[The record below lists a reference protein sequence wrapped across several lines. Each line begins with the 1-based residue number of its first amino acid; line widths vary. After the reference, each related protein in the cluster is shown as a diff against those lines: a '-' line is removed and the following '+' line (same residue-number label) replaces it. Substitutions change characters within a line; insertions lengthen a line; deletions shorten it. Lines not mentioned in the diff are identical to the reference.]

1 MPNIAAFTSVTIS
14 ETGVNSLVVGG
25 APGATSGTGGIKAGQ
40 ATFTA
45 GLAIGGGTIS
55 TAGIVMPTGVPSTTT
70 MALYN
75 NSGTLTWNGIALATG
90 ASLSGTS
97 GTVARFTSSNA
108 VGDSI
113 LVESGGNL
121 ITLTGTMNA
130 TTAYQL
136 NGTSINTGGTLTNVA
151 YEDQANN
158 FTNANGQTFGGGIG
172 LSGGSPSTH
181 GINIPSAVPGTLTTN
196 LHNNGSVLV
205 WTGGATFPGT
215 VTVTALTYTTSVKS
229 TTALATPG
237 ALSATQATAF
247 ASTVSGA
254 SLMGYGTTNDVS
266 LMNRAGTVVLG
277 VGPNTTTVNMT
288 GLLNVTGFGA
298 HSFSASGTGTQSI
311 ELRNSTAG
319 ASNNVLFSLGT
330 DTSGAGELRA
340 LSSTYTTSGPLVQNS
355 VALVSSVSGGLSIA
369 ATNASGAIRFYSGG
383 STEWMR
389 LTTAGIL
396 AIGTTT
402 SYSEG
407 GRAGL
412 ISGGFSFA
420 TSWGLYLNETASTS
434 GAGFIIFGL
443 GAGTGTSGIGSITR
457 NGSTSAVLYNLT
469 SDSRLKHDRGLATDL
484 SGLRALQVHDFTW
497 INDPTQ
503 ALDRNVFAQEAY
515 TAIGRGITP
524 GDDDLVTITK
534 PWMVDRTS
542 FIPDLIVGWQQHD
555 ARLAAMEAK
564 LLAAGV

>member
-158 FTNANGQTFGGGIG
+158 FTNANGQTFSGGIG

-196 LHNNGSVLV
+196 LHNSGGVLI
-205 WTGGATFPGT
+205 WTGGGTFPGT
-215 VTVTALTYTTSVKS
+215 VTVTALTYTTSVNS

-277 VGPNTTTVNMT
+277 VGPNTTAVNIPGTLAVAGT
-288 GLLNVTGFGA
+288 GKVGTTFGVGDA
-298 HSFSASGTGTQSI
+298 TPSASGSGITFPATQS
-311 ELRNSTAG
+311 
-319 ASNNVLFSLGT
+319 
-330 DTSGAGELRA
+330 
-340 LSSTYTTSGPLVQNS
+340 
-355 VALVSSVSGGLSIA
+355 VSS
-369 ATNASGAIRFYSGG
+369 NANTIDDYEEGSWTPVLKFG
-383 STEWMR
+383 STPIT
-389 LTTAGIL
+389 LTTAQGIYTK
-396 AIGTTT
+396 IGQAVFIEMQVVWSVTSGTGAVIIEGLPFTSGSYPTVISLPAGCSAGTLTTT
-402 SYSEG
+402 NAIFFNLDASTVVLHLAQQSG
-407 GRAGL
+407 DITHAGVAGSGRL
-412 ISGGFSFA
+412 FCSGG
-420 TSWGLYLNETASTS
+420 Y
-434 GAGFIIFGL
+434 
-443 GAGTGTSGIGSITR
+443 
-457 NGSTSAVLYNLT
+457 
-469 SDSRLKHDRGLATDL
+469 
-484 SGLRALQVHDFTW
+484 
-497 INDPTQ
+497 
-503 ALDRNVFAQEAY
+503 
-515 TAIGRGITP
+515 
-524 GDDDLVTITK
+524 
-534 PWMVDRTS
+534 
-542 FIPDLIVGWQQHD
+542 IV
-555 ARLAAMEAK
+555 
-564 LLAAGV
+564 